1 MDKLKEFW
9 TELKADYENKYEI
22 PFLTD
27 YDKSVPYFEKMEE
40 LLLDMQKEDEK
51 NVEIACLLV
60 SVRMELRESYCLIFW
75 GKMRKTYLIT
85 KRQDYIQISDII
97 QILRP

>member
-9 TELKADYENKYEI
+9 TDLKADYENKYKI

-40 LLLDMQKEDEK
+40 LLLKMQKEEGK
-51 NVEIACLLV
+51 NVEITCLLA
-60 SVRMELRESYCLIFW
+60 SARMELRDGYEDCAWFLLYFL
-75 GKMRKTYLIT
+75 GKNE
-85 KRQDYIQISDII
+85 
-97 QILRP
+97 